1 MKRPFLLVMTILIAG
16 CVSADQYAD
25 ERERAEQIAAERDS
39 LVAEVLATA
48 ALINQI
54 QLELSEVSDTSLS
67 MALPS
72 EEGLSSRAEENE
84 VALAKIRA
92 AIEQLER
99 SQAEIETQRERIA
112 SLSSS
117 QSTLLARVAEY
128 ETTIEELRAGAER
141 RAAEY
146 EAIITQQRTMI
157 AGLARQVDT
166 ARAQNEVLALENV
179 ILTDSVEALSN
190 IETTVY
196 YIAGTKD
203 ELEEQGVVVNEGKK
217 FLFFGSKTL
226 QPARNL
232 DPDAFTAIDKHEI
245 TTIRLPEAERDYK
258 ILTRQ
263 NPEYL
268 AALTEKGAVRD
279 SLTIA
284 APDAFWA
291 GSRFLILVRN

>member
-1 MKRPFLLVMTILIAG
+1 MRRFPVLALGILTVG
-16 CVSADQYAD
+16 CVSADQYAE

-54 QLELSEVSDTSLS
+54 QLELSEVSDTSLT

-84 VALAKIRA
+84 IALAKIRA

-112 SLSSS
+112 SLTSSR
-117 QSTLLARVAEY
+117 STLLGRVSQY
-128 ETTIEELRAGAER
+128 EATIAELREGAER
-141 RAAEY
+141 RALEY
-146 EAIITQQRTMI
+146 EAIIAQQRTMI
-157 AGLARQVDT
+157 ANLARQVDT
-166 ARAQNEVLALENV
+166 AQAQNEVLALQNV
-179 ILTDSVEALSN
+179 VLSDSIEALANLES
-190 IETTVY
+190 TVY
-196 YIAGTKD
+196 YVMGTKD
-203 ELEEQGVVVNEGKK
+203 ELEEKGVVVNEGTK

-226 QPARNL
+226 QPARDLNPEL
-232 DPDAFTAIDKHEI
+232 FTAIDKHEI
-245 TTIRLPEAERDYK
+245 TTIRLPEPERDYR

-268 AALTEKGAVRD
+268 AAMTEGGRVRD
-279 SLTIA
+279 SLQIA
-284 APDAFWA
+284 SPDAFWA
-291 GSRFLILVRN
+291 PSRFLILVRN